1 MKIVENTKYLE
12 DVAKVSEL
20 SLPWEKLAGKSVLI
34 SGATGLVG
42 SFLIDVIGKRNL
54 TCGSD
59 IRVVA
64 LGRSKDRI
72 YKRFGLSGDT
82 GLFKAIEQ
90 DVNKD
95 FSEELKKEKVDFVLH
110 LASNTHPLQYS
121 TDPIGTI
128 LTNVIGLRNMLDYA
142 ADAEAERFLFA
153 SSVEVYGENR
163 GDTEYFAEDY
173 LGYIDCNTLRAGYP
187 ESKRTGEALCQAYMK
202 QRGLDVV
209 IPRLSRTYGPS
220 MLSTDTK
227 AISQF
232 IKKGVAREDI
242 ILKSEGTQL
251 YSYSYVADAVSGLLY
266 CLLLGESGAAYNIAD
281 PDSDITLRDMANL
294 IATYRGKKVVFEL
307 PDATEAAGYS
317 KATKAILDGAKLRTL
332 GWKAE
337 FSMEKGLRRTID
349 ILEEIDK

>member
-1 MKIVENTKYLE
+1 MNLYKNEQYTEDLKY
-12 DVAKVSEL
+12 VAKL
-20 SLPWEKLAGKSVLI
+20 SLPWEKLEKKTILL

-42 SFLIDVIGKRNL
+42 SFLIDALIFRNENF
-54 TCGSD
+54 GSD
-59 IRVVA
+59 IGIVA
-64 LGRSKDRI
+64 LGRNKQRI
-72 YKRFGLSGDT
+72 YDRFGLSRDT
-82 GLFKAIEQ
+82 DTFRAVVQ
-90 DVNKD
+90 DVND
-95 FSEELKKEKVDFVLH
+95 DLNPELKEIKADFVLH

-121 TDPIGTI
+121 TDPIGTVI
-128 LTNVIGLRNMLDYA
+128 TNIIGLKNMLDYA
-142 ADAEAERFLFA
+142 ADTAAERFVFS

-187 ESKRTGEALCQAYMK
+187 ESKRAGEALCQAYMK

-220 MLSTDTK
+220 MLKSDTK

-232 IKKGVAREDI
+232 IKKGVDGEDI

-266 CLLLGESGAAYNIAD
+266 CLLLGKSGEAYNIAD
-281 PDSDITLRDMANL
+281 PGSDITLKDMAGL
-294 IATYRGKKVVFEL
+294 IADYAGKKVVFEI

-317 KATKAILDGAKLRTL
+317 KATKAILDSSKLKGL
-332 GWKAE
+332 GWSAKYD
-337 FSMEKGLRRTID
+337 MKDGLIRTIEV
-349 ILEEIDK
+349 LREN